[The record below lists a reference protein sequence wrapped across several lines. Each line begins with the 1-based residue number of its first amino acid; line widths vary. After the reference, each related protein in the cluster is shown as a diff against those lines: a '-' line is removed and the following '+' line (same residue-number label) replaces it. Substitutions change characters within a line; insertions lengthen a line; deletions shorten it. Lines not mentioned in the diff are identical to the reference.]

1 MRSPAHSTTTR
12 LLLGVLAFTFVLLGL
27 PQAVQAAPSQRPGQ
41 SDPAG
46 ASADQGVVS
55 VNVSGFS
62 FEDLDPR
69 TTPHLWVMMK
79 NAQIGTITPRSV
91 RSTSC
96 PVDGWLGL
104 GSGRRAADEPRDQC
118 RQPAPP
124 MDGWVADW
132 DVYAQVARD
141 DNYDASLG
149 ALAEAVPDVRSF
161 GAGAAI
167 AAASPSGH
175 VSDWSS
181 VGSDLGS
188 QVAKSSADGQ
198 LVLVDLGNTAAD
210 GYSLK
215 ELDARVGDILE
226 STGWMSGQQQDRLGE
241 GTTPVVFS
249 SIADGT
255 HEGSSMQATMML
267 RPGQPAGLL
276 TSSST
281 RQPGLVQ
288 VPDLAPTL
296 VELSGAEEM
305 DNAAGAPMTSVS
317 TGSDWKAR
325 YQDVLDRQV
334 AVKTQSDLSTWFFPV
349 VAALMLGLLA
359 SARLLRKN
367 HRQLVHSGAY
377 RLGIVFAAM
386 PISTYLVNTVPWER
400 ATNPDIAMLGAL
412 GGWSLLLGV
421 MALLGPW
428 RRHRFG
434 PVLFISVV
442 TVAVLAYDV
451 VTGSQLQMSTLLGEP
466 LLIAS
471 RFYGIGNSA
480 LALYCCALLLAVAG
494 FASLVTKP
502 LHRVLIVTV
511 PVLISCVLLAAPGL
525 GTKFGS
531 VPTLIIG
538 VAYLV
543 LAAASIRFSLKRLGL
558 TVGIAGF
565 VMLTVLFLD
574 WLRPPD
580 QRTHF
585 GRFFDSIISGEALN
599 VLARKIGMNI
609 DILTQS
615 WMTLVLPL
623 IIIGVFW
630 MALNPTRFGLRGLHD
645 AFQRIPLLR
654 AAMISLAILLGVGT
668 VINDSGIVVPAV
680 GILFL
685 VPILTHVET
694 FRPGQPQPT
703 AEVPPEDGPACR
715 GQIAPAQPKD
725 HSGGNG
731 TPRRA
736 TSLTVSGRPTRSPQN
751 SSAPPRRTE
760 APR

>member
-1 MRSPAHSTTTR
+1 MRSPAHSATTR
-12 LLLGVLAFTFVLLGL
+12 LLLGVLAFMFVLLAL

-46 ASADQGVVS
+46 APADQGAVS
-55 VNVSGFS
+55 INVSGFS

-118 RQPAPP
+118 RQPAAP

-175 VSDWSS
+175 VSDWST

-210 GYSLK
+210 GYSLN
-215 ELDARVGDILE
+215 ELDAQVGDILE
-226 STGWMSGQQQDRLGE
+226 STGWMSGQQQGRLGE
-241 GTTPVVFS
+241 GKTPVVFS

-421 MALLGPW
+421 LALLGPW

-434 PVLFISVV
+434 PVLFVSVV

-645 AFQRIPLLR
+645 AFHRIPLLR

-685 VPILTHVET
+685 VPILAHVET
-694 FRPGQPQPT
+694 FRPGQSQPT
-703 AEVPPEDGPACR
+703 SEVPED
-715 GQIAPAQPKD
+715 
-725 HSGGNG
+725 SGD
-731 TPRRA
+731 A
-736 TSLTVSGRPTRSPQN
+736 GR
-751 SSAPPRRTE
+751 
-760 APR
+760 